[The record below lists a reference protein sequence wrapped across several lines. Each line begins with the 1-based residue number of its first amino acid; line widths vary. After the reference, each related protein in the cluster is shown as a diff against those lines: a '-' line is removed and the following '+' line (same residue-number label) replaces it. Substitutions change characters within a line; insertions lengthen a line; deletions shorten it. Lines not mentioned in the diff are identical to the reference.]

1 MAKKDSQHYTFAYKA
16 IPILFHNQSKDF
28 LKHLEKDGV
37 AFLKFYWDYV
47 ATETDDEGKSPSDG
61 MAYEVRDF
69 EDGKKMVLITL
80 PHPRKAPE
88 AYFLALITPPP
99 KRSMLPWQNYARV
112 VGLEYHAEGTRL
124 CDLTPRA
131 IRVDVGIGPRPV
143 LGDFYLAVCKLMK
156 TKKNEKIGRGD
167 KNEA

>member
-1 MAKKDSQHYTFAYKA
+1 MAKKDSQHYQFAYKA

-37 AFLKFYWDYV
+37 TFLKFYWDYV

-61 MAYEVRDF
+61 MAYEIRNI
-69 EDGKKMVLITL
+69 EGGKKMVLITL
-80 PHPRKAPE
+80 PHPRKPPE

-99 KRSMLPWQNYARV
+99 QRSLLPWKNYARV
-112 VGLEYHAEGTRL
+112 IGLESHSDGTHL

-131 IRVDVGIGPRPV
+131 IRVDQGVGPRPV
-143 LGDFYLAVCKLMK
+143 LGDFYMAVIKVMN
-156 TKKNEKIGRGD
+156 KKKEK
-167 KNEA
+167 